1 MDFSD
6 LIPKQADKQTL
17 SFDDLLP
24 AQPQQPAP
32 GMFETGA
39 RGVAQGLTFGLADES
54 YGLTQGI
61 ANMIRGGGFGEGYSK
76 GVADFRAREEAGRK
90 ENPITATL
98 GEVAGGVGTGLGAA
112 RAGLTLM
119 RGATSLPQAIGRGVV
134 EGAGYGAL
142 HGAGTAEGGLTE
154 RLQGAQSGAT
164 TGAVVGGVVPV
175 VARGVGAAVN
185 RAVAPVGADPTRQAA
200 IDILTREGVP
210 VSAGQRTGSKALQY
224 AESFL
229 GDAPFAGGQAT
240 RFMNNQA
247 EAFTDA
253 AMRRMGASGRATPEN
268 LTAANQRIGQSFT
281 DLSARNTM
289 RADRQLGQDLGTALN
304 EYSRILPT
312 EQRQIVGNLAS
323 DIVDRIRV
331 GNGTMPGADYQTIRS
346 RLSTIA
352 QNNRESDRDYA
363 QAVRAMRN
371 ALDNNMARSINR
383 AGAPEDARAWETA
396 RQQYGNMRTIERAA
410 SGGTENAAAGLI
422 SPAQLRMAAQQ
433 GAGNRSAYARGE
445 GDFAE
450 LARAGSQIMTPLPNS
465 GTAQR
470 NMIGGGIGGA
480 GLVTAASSLPM
491 AALTMAA
498 PAVTGR
504 ALWSNAG
511 QRYLGNA
518 PINPAIRAQIEQ
530 MLRAAGQGGGQV
542 AYRPN
547 NGSAP

>member
-6 LIPKQADKQTL
+6 LIPKQADKQNL

-39 RGVAQGLTFGLADES
+39 RGIAQGLTFGLADES

-119 RGATSLPQAIGRGVV
+119 RGATSLPQAIWRGVV

-185 RAVAPVGADPTRQAA
+185 RAVAPVGADSARQAA
-200 IDILTREGVP
+200 IDILAREGVP

-229 GDAPFAGGQAT
+229 GDAPLAGGQAT
-240 RFMNNQA
+240 RFMGEQA

-253 AMRRMGASGRATPEN
+253 AMKRVGASGRATPEN
-268 LTAANQRIGQSFT
+268 VSAASQRIGQSFS
-281 DLSARNTM
+281 DLSARNTL
-289 RADRQLGQDLGTALN
+289 RADMQLGQDLGSALN
-304 EYSRILPT
+304 EYGRILPT
-312 EQRQIVGNLAS
+312 EQKKIVGNLAS
-323 DIVDRIRV
+323 DIVDRIKA
-331 GNGTMPGADYQTIRS
+331 GNGTMSGKDYQKIRS
-346 RLSTIA
+346 RLSRIS
-352 QNNRESDRDYA
+352 QNARQNDPDYA
-363 QAVRAMRN
+363 EATRAMRN
-371 ALDNNMARSINR
+371 ALDSNMARSILPDD
-383 AGAPEDARAWETA
+383 AGAWENAR
-396 RQQYGNMRTIERAA
+396 RQYGNLKTIEKAA
-410 SGGTENAAAGLI
+410 SAGGENAAAGLI
-422 SPAQLRMAAQQ
+422 SPAQLRMASSQ
-433 GAGNRSAYARGE
+433 GAGNRSGYARGE

-470 NMIGGGIGGA
+470 NMITGGIGGVGLATFMSNPLLGAAIA
-480 GLVTAASSLPM
+480 G
-491 AALTMAA
+491 A

-511 QRYLGNA
+511 QRYLGNT

-547 NGSAP
+547 SGSAP

>member
-1 MDFSD
+1 MSG
-6 LIPKQADKQTL
+6 PWEQYAAPPPQP
-17 SFDDLLP
+17 DDGP
-24 AQPQQPAP
+24 WSQFASSGAP
-32 GMFETGA
+32 GMIETGA

-61 ANMIRGGGFGEGYSK
+61 ANMIRGGSFGEGYSK

-90 ENPITATL
+90 ENPITATI

-164 TGAVVGGVVPV
+164 TGAIVGGVVPV
-175 VARGVGAAVN
+175 VARGIGAAMN
-185 RAVAPVGADPTRQAA
+185 RAVAPVGADPSRQAA
-200 IDILTREGVP
+200 IDILAREGVP

-229 GDAPFAGGQAT
+229 GDAPLAGGQAT
-240 RFMNNQA
+240 RFMGEQA

-253 AMRRMGASGRATPEN
+253 AMKRVGASGRATPEN
-268 LTAANQRIGQSFT
+268 VSAASQRIGQSFS
-281 DLSARNTM
+281 DLSARNTL
-289 RADRQLGQDLGTALN
+289 RADMQLGQDLGSALN
-304 EYSRILPT
+304 EYGRILPT
-312 EQRQIVGNLAS
+312 EQKKIVGNLAS
-323 DIVDRIRV
+323 DIVDRIKA
-331 GNGTMPGADYQTIRS
+331 GNGTMSGKDYQKIRS
-346 RLSTIA
+346 RLSRIS
-352 QNNRESDRDYA
+352 QNARQNDPDYA
-363 QAVRAMRN
+363 EATRAMRN
-371 ALDNNMARSINR
+371 ALDSNMARSILPDD
-383 AGAPEDARAWETA
+383 AGAWETA
-396 RQQYGNMRTIERAA
+396 RRQYGNLKTIEKAA
-410 SGGTENAAAGLI
+410 SAGGENAAAGLI
-422 SPAQLRMAAQQ
+422 SPAQLRMASSQ
-433 GAGNRSAYARGE
+433 GAGNRSGYARGE

-470 NMIGGGIGGA
+470 NMFAGGIGGA
-480 GLVTAASSLPM
+480 GVVTALGSPLM
-491 AALTMAA
+491 AAATVAA

>member
-6 LIPKQADKQTL
+6 LIPKQTDKQNL
-17 SFDDLLP
+17 SFDDLIP
-24 AQPQQPAP
+24 QQPQQPPP

-39 RGVAQGLTFGLADES
+39 RGITQGLTFGLADES

-164 TGAVVGGVVPV
+164 TGAVVGGAVPV
-175 VARGVGAAVN
+175 VARGIGAAFNKV
-185 RAVAPVGADPTRQAA
+185 VAPVGSDPARQAA
-200 IDILTREGVP
+200 IDVLTREGVP

-229 GDAPFAGGQAT
+229 GDAPLAGGQAT
-240 RFMNNQA
+240 RFMGDQA

-253 AMRRMGASGRATPEN
+253 AMKRVGASGRATPEN
-268 LTAANQRIGQSFT
+268 VSAASQRIGQSFS
-281 DLSARNTM
+281 DLSARNTL
-289 RADRQLGQDLGTALN
+289 RADMQLGQDLGSALN
-304 EYSRILPT
+304 EYGRILPT
-312 EQRQIVGNLAS
+312 EQKKIVGNLAS
-323 DIVDRIRV
+323 DIVDRIKA
-331 GNGTMPGADYQTIRS
+331 GNGTMSGKDYQKIRS
-346 RLSTIA
+346 RLSRIS
-352 QNNRESDRDYA
+352 QNARQNDPDYA
-363 QAVRAMRN
+363 EATRAMRN
-371 ALDNNMARSINR
+371 ALDSNMARSILPDD
-383 AGAPEDARAWETA
+383 AGAWETA
-396 RQQYGNMRTIERAA
+396 RRQYGNLKTIEKAA
-410 SGGTENAAAGLI
+410 SAGGENAAAGLI
-422 SPAQLRMAAQQ
+422 SPAQLRMASSQ
-433 GAGNRSAYARGE
+433 GAGNRSGYARGE

-470 NMIGGGIGGA
+470 NMFAGGIGGA
-480 GLVTAASSLPM
+480 GVVTALGSPLM
-491 AALTMAA
+491 AAATVAA

-518 PINPAIRAQIEQ
+518 PISPAARAMIEQ
-530 MLRAAGQGGGQV
+530 RLRAALQGGGQV
-542 AYRPN
+542 MYRPN
-547 NGSAP
+547 SGSAP

>member
-6 LIPKQADKQTL
+6 LIPKQTDKQNL

-39 RGVAQGLTFGLADES
+39 RGIAQGLTFGLADES

-164 TGAVVGGVVPV
+164 TGAIVGGAVPV
-175 VARGVGAAVN
+175 VARGIGAAMN
-185 RAVAPVGADPTRQAA
+185 RAVAPVGADPSRQAA
-200 IDILTREGVP
+200 IDILAREGVP

-240 RFMNNQA
+240 RFMGDQS
-247 EAFTDA
+247 EAFTNA

-268 LTAANQRIGQSFT
+268 IVAAKDRIGQVYT
-281 DLSARNTM
+281 DLSARNTLK
-289 RADRQLGQDLGTALN
+289 ADQSLAKDLGTALN
-304 EYSRILPT
+304 KYGRSLPSQQKQIIGEYT
-312 EQRQIVGNLAS
+312 T
-323 DIVDRIRV
+323 DIVDRIKA
-331 GNGTMPGADYQTIRS
+331 GKGTMSGEDYQVIRS
-346 RLSTIA
+346 EIGRVARNASGKDDNFA
-352 QNNRESDRDYA
+352 DA
-363 QAVRAMRN
+363 ARAIRN
-371 ALDNNMARSINR
+371 ALDDNMSRSIK
-383 AGAPEDARAWETA
+383 PEDAAAWKTA
-396 RQQYGNMRTIERAA
+396 NRQYAA
-410 SGGTENAAAGLI
+410 MKAIQHVASKGGENTAAGLI
-422 SPAQLRMAAQQ
+422 SPAQLRIASTQ
-433 GAGNRSAYARGE
+433 GGGRSAYAQGQ
-445 GDFAE
+445 GNFAE
-450 LARAGSQIMTPLPNS
+450 LARAGEQIMTPLPNS

-480 GLVTAASSLPM
+480 GLITAFSNLPL

-498 PAVTGR
+498 PAASGR

-511 QRYLGNA
+511 QRYLGNQ
-518 PINPAIRAQIEQ
+518 PINPATRALIEQ
-530 MLRAAGQGGGQV
+530 QLRAALQGGSQV
-542 AYRPN
+542 SFRP
-547 NGSAP
+547 SSRPTP